1 MWVVSWWSRGIEIG
15 CFDAVFE
22 DVVSWWSRGVL
33 WQYIKMRVSE
43 RIKYAELEVVLRRKN
58 GRRKRGGK

>member
-1 MWVVSWWSRGIEIG
+1 MWSRCSKIG

-58 GRRKRGGK
+58 GRRKRGGKQGKK